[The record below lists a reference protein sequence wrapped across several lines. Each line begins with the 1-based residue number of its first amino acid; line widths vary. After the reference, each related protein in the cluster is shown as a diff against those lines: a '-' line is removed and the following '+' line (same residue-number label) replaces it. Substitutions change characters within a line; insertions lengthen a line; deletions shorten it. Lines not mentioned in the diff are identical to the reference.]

1 MAANTRTATARTRT
15 ARAATKPARAAVAA
29 DEELEPL
36 SDAEAQE
43 MEATGHH
50 ITVELCGEPVR
61 VVPSG
66 AWRSSAQRKLR
77 VGDLDG
83 FMAAVLHED
92 DYDLYEDLDPTQA
105 EFIQFVD
112 DANELSGEPRG
123 KSRGPQQ
130 SSRRTRRR

>member
-1 MAANTRTATARTRT
+1 MAANTRSATARTRT
-15 ARAATKPARAAVAA
+15 ARAATKPARADDMA
-29 DEELEPL
+29 DEVEPL

-83 FMAAVLHED
+83 FMSAVLHED

-105 EFIQFVD
+105 EFVQFVD

-123 KSRGPQQ
+123 KRRGPQQ